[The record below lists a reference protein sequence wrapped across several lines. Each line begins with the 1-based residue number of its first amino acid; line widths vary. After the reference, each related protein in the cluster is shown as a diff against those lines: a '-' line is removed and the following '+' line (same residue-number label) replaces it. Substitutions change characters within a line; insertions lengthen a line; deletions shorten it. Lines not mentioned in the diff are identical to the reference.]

1 MLINLDNYLLLIVK
15 TMIPFLLGS
24 LIFFSTV
31 VAPNTF
37 QNLDKKNSR
46 KFIRSIFPKLYLWS
60 IFISL
65 VIFLCLIKL
74 NVLHSFLFFIILLGY
89 VYSKTF
95 LIKRIN
101 KVGDKN
107 LMKETEKKEFEN
119 LHRLSVFIF
128 LLQIILMLSIYFLI

>member
-1 MLINLDNYLLLIVK
+1 MLMNLDNYLLLIVK

-74 NVLHSFLFFIILLGY
+74 NVFYSFLFFIILLGY

>member
-1 MLINLDNYLLLIVK
+1 MLMNLDNYLLLIVK
-15 TMIPFLLGS
+15 IMIPFLLGS

-74 NVLHSFLFFIILLGY
+74 NVFYSFLFFIILLGY